1 MTAFEPVVLERQPDM
16 VVVVGDVNST
26 IACALVASKLGV
38 RVAHVEAGL
47 RSFDREMPEEI
58 NRLLTDQI
66 SDLLFVTEQ
75 SGVDNL
81 LHEGVA
87 SDKIFLVGNVMIDT
101 LIRCLPMA
109 DPSQVLRTIQI
120 RPDEPY
126 VLVTLHRPA
135 NVDTPETLLRF
146 IAILGE
152 LASEVPVI
160 FPMHPRTRARVGR
173 VRQPP
178 GLHLI
183 EPVGYLEFVGLERDA
198 RLVITDSGGVQEETT
213 YLGVPCLTVRPN
225 TERPVTITEGTNTL
239 IGADPARLLPSA
251 REQLSAGRRRVKVP
265 QLWDGLAAER
275 IADVLAR
282 VMRG

>member
-1 MTAFEPVVLERQPDM
+1 
-16 VVVVGDVNST
+16 
-26 IACALVASKLGV
+26 
-38 RVAHVEAGL
+38 
-47 RSFDREMPEEI
+47 
-58 NRLLTDQI
+58 
-66 SDLLFVTEQ
+66 
-75 SGVDNL
+75 
-81 LHEGVA
+81 
-87 SDKIFLVGNVMIDT
+87 
-101 LIRCLPMA
+101 
-109 DPSQVLRTIQI
+109 
-120 RPDEPY
+120 
-126 VLVTLHRPA
+126 
-135 NVDTPETLLRF
+135 
-146 IAILGE
+146 
-152 LASEVPVI
+152 
-160 FPMHPRTRARVGR
+160 

>member
-1 MTAFEPVVLERQPDM
+1 
-16 VVVVGDVNST
+16 
-26 IACALVASKLGV
+26 
-38 RVAHVEAGL
+38 
-47 RSFDREMPEEI
+47 
-58 NRLLTDQI
+58 
-66 SDLLFVTEQ
+66 
-75 SGVDNL
+75 
-81 LHEGVA
+81 
-87 SDKIFLVGNVMIDT
+87 
-101 LIRCLPMA
+101 MA

-146 IAILGE
+146 IAVLGE